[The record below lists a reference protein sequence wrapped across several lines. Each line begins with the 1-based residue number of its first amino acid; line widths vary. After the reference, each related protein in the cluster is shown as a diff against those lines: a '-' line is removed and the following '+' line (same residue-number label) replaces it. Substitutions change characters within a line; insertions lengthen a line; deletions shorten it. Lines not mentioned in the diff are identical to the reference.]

1 VTVIV
6 NLCLLIFAMYARE
19 SVKYRRIQIRARM
32 LENRLIAICKD
43 QSDAGGNAMSN
54 DQGAILDDDR
64 DLTRIEGDLQ
74 RARAAWSSRVGRK
87 DRIWRYLQ
95 VVFDIGQRWKKH
107 GKGIRNQEL
116 MLKTAKFTIGE
127 RQRGR
132 FRVIVYCS
140 SDPKSDSD
148 FRVRNKWVQWLE
160 LAGEEI
166 AEGQTFEDFVKGRGR
181 LSDAPLR

>member
-1 VTVIV
+1 
-6 NLCLLIFAMYARE
+6 
-19 SVKYRRIQIRARM
+19 
-32 LENRLIAICKD
+32 
-43 QSDAGGNAMSN
+43 MSN
-54 DQGAILDDDR
+54 YQGAILDNDR
-64 DLTRIEGDLQ
+64 DLTQVESDLQ

-95 VVFDIGQRWKKH
+95 LVFNIGQRWKKQ

-116 MLKTAKFTIGE
+116 MLKAANFTIGE

-160 LAGEEI
+160 LASEEI
-166 AEGQTFEDFVKGRGR
+166 AEGQTFKDFMKERGAR

>member
-1 VTVIV
+1 
-6 NLCLLIFAMYARE
+6 
-19 SVKYRRIQIRARM
+19 
-32 LENRLIAICKD
+32 
-43 QSDAGGNAMSN
+43 MSN

-64 DLTRIEGDLQ
+64 DLTRIESDLQ
-74 RARAAWSSRVGRK
+74 RARAAWSSGIGRK

-95 VVFDIGQRWKKH
+95 VVLSIGQRWKKQ

-116 MLKTAKFTIGE
+116 MLKTANFTMGE

-160 LAGEEI
+160 LVSEEI
-166 AEGQTFEDFVKGRGR
+166 AEGQTFKDFMEERGGR
-181 LSDAPLR
+181 LSDAPSR